1 MKSILP
7 AAVNVY
13 KIHTTVGCP
22 MFIPFQLC
30 TIKFTS
36 MAAAQMCAVNKT

>member
-7 AAVNVY
+7 ATVNVY

-22 MFIPFQLC
+22 MFTPFQLR
-30 TIKFTS
+30 TVKFTS
-36 MAAAQMCAVNKT
+36 ITAAQMCAVNKT